1 MALLVDFTG
10 GTTTQSG
17 CTAPTGQVT
26 DKPGYTTLYKPDG
39 TTKAICTGNSSTRPN
54 IYIAKSRLDTSKTGG
69 TNTSTDVYRMIYVP
83 AGCVVRRAWVV
94 TVGAESTNTTA
105 TIALGDGDSTAG
117 YMTATVPS
125 TTVNTVTAEVYTGTA
140 AYSIIDGKY
149 YASADTIDVLVGTA
163 AFTDGVYDIYA
174 EIMDLNPQDI

>member
-83 AGCVVRRAWVV
+83 PGCVCRRAWVV
-94 TVGAESTNTTA
+94 TISAESTNTTA

-125 TTVNTVTAEVYTGTA
+125 TTANAVTAEVYTGTA

-149 YASADTIDVLVGTA
+149 YASADTIDVLVGAA
-163 AFTDGVYDIYA
+163 AFSDGVYDIYA

>member
-10 GTTTQSG
+10 GTTLQSG
-17 CTAPTGQVT
+17 CTAPTGHVH
-26 DKPGYTTLYKPDG
+26 DKPGYTTLYKG
-39 TTKAICTGNSSTRPN
+39 STSKAICTGNAQGIPN
-54 IYIAKSRLDTSKTGG
+54 IYLAKNRLDTSKTGG

-94 TVGAESTNTTA
+94 TISAESTNTTA

-117 YMTATVPS
+117 FMTATVPS
-125 TTVNTVTAEVYTGTA
+125 TTVNAVTAEVYTGTA

-163 AFTDGVYDIYA
+163 AFTDGIYDIYA
-174 EIMDLNPQDI
+174 EIMDLNPRDI